1 MSESMGSIACYCRV
15 STDAQNMDRQLEATR
30 EYAQREFD
38 ASVSDLEIYRDKST
52 GTNTNRDGY
61 KTMID
66 DAESGV
72 LDAVVVNSVSRICR
86 SISDLERTAT
96 HLEDYGVELH
106 IVGEGLTLCPGESD
120 PYQTALFQLL
130 GVFAELEANM
140 TQQRTRE
147 GIAARQQNDDYHHGP
162 APLGFEKDDGRLI
175 ESDTYHEVVAV
186 LDMVRKDELSKRKAA
201 TRLDCAR
208 STIGRALDRAELYGL

>member
-1 MSESMGSIACYCRV
+1 MGSIACYCRV

-30 EYAQREFD
+30 EYAQHEFD

-66 DAESGV
+66 DAESGA

-96 HLEDYGVELH
+96 HLEDYSVELH
-106 IVGEGLTLCPGESD
+106 IVGEGLTLRPGESD

-162 APLGFEKDDGRLI
+162 APLGFEKDDGQLI
-175 ESDTYHEVVAV
+175 ESDTYHEVVTV
-186 LDMVRKDELSKRKAA
+186 LDMVQKGELSKRKAA

>member
-1 MSESMGSIACYCRV
+1 MGSIACYCRV

-66 DAESGV
+66 DAESGA

-96 HLEDYGVELH
+96 HLEDYSVELH
-106 IVGEGLTLCPGESD
+106 IVGEGLTLRPGESD

-162 APLGFEKDDGRLI
+162 APLGFEKDDGQLI
-175 ESDTYHEVVAV
+175 ESDTYHEVVTV
-186 LDMVRKDELSKRKAA
+186 LDMVQKGELSKRKAA